1 MIRVGWKQTYFENM
15 QLNQRQRELAAE
27 KLADLGNIA
36 VGSLVFGFVIQS
48 NLLNSY
54 SLLLGMITALLAY
67 SLTLSLTR

>member
-1 MIRVGWKQTYFENM
+1 MKFNP
-15 QLNQRQRELAAE
+15 RQKEILAG
-27 KLADLGNIA
+27 KFADLGNIA